1 MKLQLVA
8 LACCLAIG
16 PLLDAPPP
24 EPKTITFESLR
35 EGRLGDKYR
44 LMMTYDPN
52 DTRGSIAEYLC
63 EVKYDGRYLAELDY
77 WCLQS

>member
-52 DTRGSIAEYLC
+52 DTRGSIAQYLC
-63 EVKYDGRYLAELDY
+63 KVKYDGRYLAELDY
-77 WCLQS
+77 WCL